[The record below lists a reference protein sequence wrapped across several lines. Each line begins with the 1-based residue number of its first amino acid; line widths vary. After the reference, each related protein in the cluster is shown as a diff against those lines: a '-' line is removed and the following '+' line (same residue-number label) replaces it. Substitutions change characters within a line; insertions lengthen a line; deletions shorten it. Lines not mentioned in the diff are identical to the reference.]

1 MDAIHE
7 SEPEVHCYCPA
18 LYQPNIFTLYRD
30 AYNFILN
37 EASKFVKY
45 FRWVIEKA
53 KRKKKIGERGQ
64 RKRVFKFHSSF
75 KRESFRSMEGESR
88 VLSITALTD
97 LPESI
102 TKIWLGFCSQ
112 SRGNKI

>member
-1 MDAIHE
+1 MGNRE
-7 SEPEVHCYCPA
+7 GQE
-18 LYQPNIFTLYRD
+18 
-30 AYNFILN
+30 
-37 EASKFVKY
+37 
-45 FRWVIEKA
+45 
-53 KRKKKIGERGQ
+53 KKKIGERGQ

>member
-1 MDAIHE
+1 MGNRE
-7 SEPEVHCYCPA
+7 GQE
-18 LYQPNIFTLYRD
+18 
-30 AYNFILN
+30 
-37 EASKFVKY
+37 
-45 FRWVIEKA
+45 
-53 KRKKKIGERGQ
+53 KKKIGGRTQ
-64 RKRVFKFHSSF
+64 RERVFKFHSSF
-75 KRESFRSMEGESR
+75 KRESFRSMDGTSLESK